1 MVQTCLKKT
10 DLRSKLCSYL
20 ETTEN
25 VGPDTENIVET
36 KANTSCGQL
45 LCFSGDLNGQFA
57 GGDFVIYS

>member
-25 VGPDTENIVET
+25 VGPGGIPIDFELNLVYVKE
-36 KANTSCGQL
+36 
-45 LCFSGDLNGQFA
+45 FSIK
-57 GGDFVIYS
+57 VK